1 MEDTNHH
8 EPLSSISDFSDP
20 EWNDGKRKAKFP
32 KERWIQLGVLVIL
45 ALLALALYMAR
56 ESL

>member
-8 EPLSSISDFSDP
+8 EPLPSISDLPDHDL
-20 EWNDGKRKAKFP
+20 EDVKGKAKFP

-56 ESL
+56 ELL